1 MEINS
6 FDIKY
11 NLIAIIDLTKL
22 INLINISYLYQTIS
36 FPHQFF
42 SPNATIKQILIS
54 WQLIYPK
61 THDQI
66 FSFTFMLISSKSNQH
81 LKQMIIIVIYFFSYL
96 IIYLYYFIIPCA
108 HALNHK
114 HFIIILLFYK
124 LITYELFQIIPVM
137 IIFYHIQFYVFKSFF
152 LDI

>member
-6 FDIKY
+6 YDIKY
-11 NLIAIIDLTKL
+11 NLIATIDLTKL
-22 INLINISYLYQTIS
+22 INLINISSLYQTIS
-36 FPHQFF
+36 FPHQF
-42 SPNATIKQILIS
+42 SNPNATIKQLLIS
-54 WQLIYPK
+54 WQLIYPM

-66 FSFTFMLISSKSNQH
+66 FSFTSRLISSKSNQH
-81 LKQMIIIVIYFFSYL
+81 LKQMIITIIYFFSCL
-96 IIYLYYFIIPCA
+96 IIYLYYFIIPYA

-114 HFIIILLFYK
+114 HFIIILLFYQ
-124 LITYELFQIIPVM
+124 LIAYELFQIIPVM